1 MMNRHFALRL
11 ALSSGIF
18 AMAAAAH
25 AQTPALTPVQR
36 EGREIFKQLI
46 EINTAHGTGSTAP
59 AVAAIAKRFRAA
71 GFPDR
76 DIHVI
81 GPKGD
86 KDPNIIVRLPG
97 SSSALKPILLLAH
110 LDVVEAKRADWSLDP
125 YTFTERDGF
134 FYGRGTSDI
143 KGGAT
148 TLISAMLRLK
158 REHVM
163 LKRTIIMALTAGE
176 ESGGGYV
183 GVEWLVK
190 NHRELI
196 DAELCLNVD
205 GGDPQI
211 RHGKRVL
218 RAVQTSEKIYTSFRL
233 EVTDRGGHSSQPRP
247 FNPIYRLSAA
257 LGRLSRYQ
265 FPVHLDETTR
275 AFFQRSAPLE
285 LGQTATDMAAI
296 AANPGDSAAAGR
308 LSMTAYFNAQLRT
321 TCVPTMLEG
330 GHAPNALPQLARA
343 VVNCRIL
350 PSETPAQ
357 TKTTLVRLI
366 ADDSIHVVA
375 LDTVPAAAA
384 SPLSPA
390 IMEPL
395 ERVTKM
401 LNPGVPVV
409 PVMETGATDGAYL
422 RPAGIPTYG
431 VSGIYLDHDDIR
443 AHGRDERIMVKEFY
457 DGLEHIYQ
465 LVRAIGG

>member
-1 MMNRHFALRL
+1 MIRHFATRI
-11 ALSSGIF
+11 ALSLGTLAVVAS
-18 AMAAAAH
+18 AH

-36 EGREIFKQLI
+36 EGREIFKELI
-46 EINTAHGTGSTAP
+46 EINSAHQTGSTKP
-59 AVAAIAKRFRAA
+59 VVAAIAKRFRAA
-71 GFPDR
+71 GFPER

-81 GPKGD
+81 GPAGD
-86 KDPNIIVRLPG
+86 KDPNIIVWIHG

-125 YTFTERDGF
+125 YTFTEKDGF

-143 KGGAT
+143 KGGAA

-158 REHVM
+158 REHVTP
-163 LKRTIIMALTAGE
+163 KRTIIMALTAGE
-176 ESGGGYV
+176 ESGAGYN
-183 GVEWLVK
+183 GVDWLVK
-190 NHRELI
+190 NHRDLI

-211 RHGKRVL
+211 KNGKRVL

-233 EVTDRGGHSSQPRP
+233 DVTNRGGHSSLPPRE
-247 FNPIYRLSAA
+247 NAIYRLAAA
-257 LGRLSRYQ
+257 LGRLSQFQ

-275 AFFQRSAPLE
+275 AFFERSAALE
-285 LGQTATDMAAI
+285 SGQTAADMHAI
-296 AANPGDSAAAGR
+296 AANASDSAVAAR
-308 LSMTAYFNAQLRT
+308 LSMSTYFNAQLRT

-343 VVNCRIL
+343 IVNCRIV
-350 PSETPAQ
+350 PSETPAE
-357 TKTTLVRLI
+357 TKATLLRVI

-375 LDTVPAAAA
+375 MDAVPGAAA
-384 SPLSPA
+384 SPLSPTV
-390 IMEPL
+390 MEPL

-401 LNPGVPVV
+401 LSPGVPIV

-431 VSGIYLDHDDIR
+431 VSGIYLDVEDIR

-457 DGLEHIYQ
+457 DGLEYIYQ
-465 LVRAIGG
+465 LVKAIGG